1 MLRFWINAIVA
12 VFAIPKA
19 FTGHY
24 QSNTV
29 ATVILTE
36 LAGWA
41 GNVLPVVINTCDNF
55 VEEVNALHV
64 ARIHRRA
71 AFKKAWLI
79 FFSARTASVAINRLQ
94 SVYATYQ
101 ASTVRA
107 GISKSS

>member
-1 MLRFWINAIVA
+1 M
-12 VFAIPKA
+12 
-19 FTGHY
+19 
-24 QSNTV
+24 

-41 GNVLPVVINTCDNF
+41 GDALPLVTNTCDNF

-64 ARIHRRA
+64 APVHRRA
-71 AFKKAWLI
+71 AFKKASLL
-79 FFSARTASVAINRLQ
+79 FFGAGTASVAINKLQ

-101 ASTVRA
+101 ASTVWA